1 MKPSTLPPYSAR
13 PPVAGVQ
20 RATQTRTRM
29 MMVATAMA
37 LSLAFVAAAN
47 AQPAAKTEARTV
59 TTTDAK
65 ATGDYVPDVGQDGKD
80 VIWVPTPQT
89 LVDKMLDMAKV
100 TPQDRLMDLGSGDGR
115 TVITAAQRGLTAQG
129 IEYNPDL
136 IELSRR
142 NAQRAGVADRATF
155 VAADL
160 FQTDLSKADVITMF
174 LLSTINEKLRPTL
187 LQLPPGTRVVSN
199 TFRMGDWEPDAAET
213 VTKECSTYCTALLW
227 IVPAKV
233 DGKWEV
239 DGQTLHLTQH
249 YQMLSGKL
257 GSADISDARLDGKAI
272 SFVANGVRYTGEV
285 NGKTMSGSAAGKG
298 SWTAKRI

>member
-1 MKPSTLPPYSAR
+1 MQPSTQPL
-13 PPVAGVQ
+13 VAGRLSRLPRR
-20 RATQTRTRM
+20 RAILM
-29 MMVATAMA
+29 ATAMA
-37 LSLAFVAAAN
+37 LSLAYAAIAT
-47 AQPAAKTEARTV
+47 AQPAAKPAAAAGTQEE
-59 TTTDAK
+59 
-65 ATGDYVPDVGQDGKD
+65 YVPDVGQDGKD

-136 IELSRR
+136 VELSRR

-213 VTKECSTYCTALLW
+213 VTQDCSTYCTALLW

-233 DGKWEV
+233 EGKWV
-239 DGQTLHLTQH
+239 LDGQTLQLTQH

-257 GSADISDARLDGKAI
+257 GSADISDARLNGNAI
-272 SFVANGVRYTGEV
+272 SFSANGVRYTGEV
-285 NGKTMSGSAAGKG
+285 NGKTMSGTAAGKG
-298 SWTAKRI
+298 NWSAKRS

>member
-1 MKPSTLPPYSAR
+1 MQPSTQPL
-13 PPVAGVQ
+13 VAGRLSRLPRR
-20 RATQTRTRM
+20 RAIVM
-29 MMVATAMA
+29 ATAMA
-37 LSLAFVAAAN
+37 LSLAYAAIAT
-47 AQPAAKTEARTV
+47 AQPAAKPAAAAGTQEE
-59 TTTDAK
+59 
-65 ATGDYVPDVGQDGKD
+65 YVPDVGQDGKD

-136 IELSRR
+136 VELSRR

-213 VTKECSTYCTALLW
+213 VTQDCSTYCTALLW

-233 DGKWEV
+233 EGKWVV
-239 DGQTLHLTQH
+239 DGQTLQLTQH

-257 GSADISDARLDGKAI
+257 GSADISDARLNGNAI
-272 SFVANGVRYTGEV
+272 SFSANGVRYTGEV
-285 NGKTMSGSAAGKG
+285 NGKTMSGTAAGKG
-298 SWTAKRI
+298 NWSAKRS

>member
-1 MKPSTLPPYSAR
+1 MHPSTQPLAAGRMRRPLAR
-13 PPVAGVQ
+13 TAAVSTAL
-20 RATQTRTRM
+20 ALCLSFA
-29 MMVATAMA
+29 ATATA
-37 LSLAFVAAAN
+37 QLATA
-47 AQPAAKTEARTV
+47 PGAKPETQKE
-59 TTTDAK
+59 
-65 ATGDYVPDVGQDGKD
+65 YVPDVGQQGKD

-100 TPQDRLMDLGSGDGR
+100 TPKDRLMDLGSGDGR

-136 IELSRR
+136 VELSRR

-174 LLSTINEKLRPTL
+174 LLTTINEKLRPTL

-199 TFRMGDWEPDAAET
+199 TFRMGDWEPDETET
-213 VTKECSTYCTALLW
+213 VTQDCSTYCTALLW

-233 DGKWEV
+233 EGKWDV
-239 DGQTLHLTQH
+239 DGQTLHLTQR

-257 GSADISDARLDGKAI
+257 GGTDISEGRVNGKTV
-272 SFVANGVRYTGEV
+272 SFSANGVRYTGEI
-285 NGKTMSGSAAGKG
+285 NGKTISGTAAGKG
-298 SWTAKRI
+298 NWTAKRV

>member
-1 MKPSTLPPYSAR
+1 MQPSTAPLGAGRRLRMPLAR
-13 PPVAGVQ
+13 TA
-20 RATQTRTRM
+20 AA
-29 MMVATAMA
+29 ATAMA
-37 LSLAFVAAAN
+37 LSLAFAATAAAQL
-47 AQPAAKTEARTV
+47 ATAPGAKPETQ
-59 TTTDAK
+59 K
-65 ATGDYVPDVGQDGKD
+65 DYVPDVGQEGKD

-100 TPQDRLMDLGSGDGR
+100 TPKDRLMDLGSGDGR

-136 IELSRR
+136 VELSRR

-199 TFRMGDWEPDAAET
+199 TFRMGDWEPDASET
-213 VTKECSTYCTALLW
+213 VTKDCSTYCTALLW

-233 DGKWEV
+233 EGKWEV
-239 DGQTLHLTQH
+239 DGQTLHLTQK
-249 YQMLSGKL
+249 YQVLSGKL
-257 GSADISDARLDGKAI
+257 GKANISDARLNGNEI
-272 SFVANGVRYTGEV
+272 SFSANGVRYTGEV
-285 NGKTMSGSAAGKG
+285 NGKTMSGTAAGKG
-298 SWTAKRI
+298 NWTARRS

>member
-1 MKPSTLPPYSAR
+1 MQASPRPAVSVRRSPAADAQAR
-13 PPVAGVQ
+13 S
-20 RATQTRTRM
+20 RLRLIAT
-29 MMVATAMA
+29 ATAMA
-37 LSLAFVAAAN
+37 LSIAFAASALA
-47 AQPAAKTEARTV
+47 QTAAKPAGQNASQGASK
-59 TTTDAK
+59 D
-65 ATGDYVPDVGQDGKD
+65 DYVPDVGQDGKD
-80 VIWVPTPQT
+80 VIWVPTPQS

-136 IELSRR
+136 VELSRR

-187 LQLPPGTRVVSN
+187 LQLKPGTRVVSN
-199 TFRMGDWEPDAAET
+199 TFRMGDWEPDASET

-233 DGKWEV
+233 EGKWEV
-239 DGQTLHLTQH
+239 DGQTLRLTQR

-257 GSADISDARLDGKAI
+257 GSNDISDARMDGNAI
-272 SFVANGVRYTGEV
+272 SFTVKGVRYSGQV
-285 NGKTMSGSAAGKG
+285 NGKTMSGTADGKG
-298 SWTAKRI
+298 AWTARRA

>member
-1 MKPSTLPPYSAR
+1 MHPSTQPLAAGRMGRPLAR
-13 PPVAGVQ
+13 MA
-20 RATQTRTRM
+20 AASTALALCLSFA
-29 MMVATAMA
+29 ATATA
-37 LSLAFVAAAN
+37 QLATA
-47 AQPAAKTEARTV
+47 PGAKPETQKE
-59 TTTDAK
+59 
-65 ATGDYVPDVGQDGKD
+65 YVPDVGQQGKD

-100 TPQDRLMDLGSGDGR
+100 TPKDRLMDLGSGDGR

-136 IELSRR
+136 VELSRR

-174 LLSTINEKLRPTL
+174 LLTTINEKLRPTL

-199 TFRMGDWEPDAAET
+199 TFRMGDWEPDETET
-213 VTKECSTYCTALLW
+213 VTQDCSTYCTALLW

-233 DGKWEV
+233 EGKWDV
-239 DGQTLHLTQH
+239 DGQTLHLTQK

-257 GSADISDARLDGKAI
+257 GGADISQGRVNGKTV
-272 SFVANGVRYTGEV
+272 SFSANGVRYTGEI
-285 NGKTMSGSAAGKG
+285 NGKTISGTAAGKG
-298 SWTAKRI
+298 NWSAKRV

>member
-1 MKPSTLPPYSAR
+1 MQPSTQPL
-13 PPVAGVQ
+13 VAGRLSRLPRR
-20 RATQTRTRM
+20 RAIV
-29 MMVATAMA
+29 VATAMA
-37 LSLAFVAAAN
+37 LSLAYAAIAT
-47 AQPAAKTEARTV
+47 AQPAAKPAAAAGTQEE
-59 TTTDAK
+59 
-65 ATGDYVPDVGQDGKD
+65 YVPDVGQDGKD

-100 TPQDRLMDLGSGDGR
+100 TPKDRLMDLGSGDGR

-136 IELSRR
+136 VELSRR

-213 VTKECSTYCTALLW
+213 VTQDCSTYCTALLW

-233 DGKWEV
+233 EGKWVV
-239 DGQTLHLTQH
+239 DGQTLQLTQH

-257 GSADISDARLDGKAI
+257 GSADISDARLNGNAI
-272 SFVANGVRYTGEV
+272 SFSANGVRYTGEV
-285 NGKTMSGSAAGKG
+285 NGKTMSGTAAGKG
-298 SWTAKRI
+298 NWSAKRS

>member
-1 MKPSTLPPYSAR
+1 MQPSTQPL
-13 PPVAGVQ
+13 VAGRLSRLPRR
-20 RATQTRTRM
+20 RAILM
-29 MMVATAMA
+29 ATAMA
-37 LSLAFVAAAN
+37 LSLAYAAIAT
-47 AQPAAKTEARTV
+47 AQPAAKPAAAAGTQEE
-59 TTTDAK
+59 
-65 ATGDYVPDVGQDGKD
+65 YVPDVGQDGKD

-100 TPQDRLMDLGSGDGR
+100 TPKDRLMDLGSGDGR

-136 IELSRR
+136 VELSRR

-213 VTKECSTYCTALLW
+213 VTQDCSTYCTALLW

-233 DGKWEV
+233 EGKWVV
-239 DGQTLHLTQH
+239 DGQTLQLTQH

-257 GSADISDARLDGKAI
+257 GSADISDARLNGNAI
-272 SFVANGVRYTGEV
+272 SFSANGVRYTGEV
-285 NGKTMSGSAAGKG
+285 NGKTMSGTAAGKG
-298 SWTAKRI
+298 NWSARRG

>member
-1 MKPSTLPPYSAR
+1 MQPSTQPL
-13 PPVAGVQ
+13 VAGRLSRLPRR
-20 RATQTRTRM
+20 RAIV
-29 MMVATAMA
+29 VATAMA
-37 LSLAFVAAAN
+37 LSLAYAAIAT
-47 AQPAAKTEARTV
+47 AQPAAKPAAAAGTQEE
-59 TTTDAK
+59 
-65 ATGDYVPDVGQDGKD
+65 YVPDVGQDGKD

-136 IELSRR
+136 VELSRR

-213 VTKECSTYCTALLW
+213 VTQDCSTYCTALLW

-233 DGKWEV
+233 EGKWV
-239 DGQTLHLTQH
+239 LDGQTLQLTQH

-257 GSADISDARLDGKAI
+257 GSADISDARLNGNAI
-272 SFVANGVRYTGEV
+272 SFSANGVRYTGEV
-285 NGKTMSGSAAGKG
+285 NGKTMSGTAAGKG
-298 SWTAKRI
+298 NWSAKRS

>member
-1 MKPSTLPPYSAR
+1 MQPSTQPLTAGRRSMAR
-13 PPVAGVQ
+13 TAAAFTALVLCLSFA
-20 RATQTRTRM
+20 
-29 MMVATAMA
+29 ATATA
-37 LSLAFVAAAN
+37 QLATA
-47 AQPAAKTEARTV
+47 PGAKPDTQKE
-59 TTTDAK
+59 
-65 ATGDYVPDVGQDGKD
+65 YVPDVGQQGKD

-100 TPQDRLMDLGSGDGR
+100 TPKDRLMDLGSGDGR

-136 IELSRR
+136 VELSRR

-174 LLSTINEKLRPTL
+174 LLTTINEKLRPTL

-199 TFRMGDWEPDAAET
+199 TFRMGDWEPDATET
-213 VTKECSTYCTALLW
+213 VTQDCSTYCTALLW

-233 DGKWEV
+233 DGKWDV
-239 DGQTLHLTQH
+239 DGQTLQLTQK

-257 GSADISDARLDGKAI
+257 GAADISEARVNGKTI
-272 SFVANGVRYTGEV
+272 SFSANGVRYVGEV
-285 NGKTMSGSAAGKG
+285 NGKTISGTAAGKG
-298 SWTAKRI
+298 NWTAKRV

>member
-1 MKPSTLPPYSAR
+1 MQPSTQPL
-13 PPVAGVQ
+13 VAGRLSRLPRR
-20 RATQTRTRM
+20 RAIV
-29 MMVATAMA
+29 VATAMA
-37 LSLAFVAAAN
+37 LSLAYAAIAT
-47 AQPAAKTEARTV
+47 AQPAAKPAAAAGTQEE
-59 TTTDAK
+59 
-65 ATGDYVPDVGQDGKD
+65 YVPDVGQDGKD

-136 IELSRR
+136 VELSRR

-199 TFRMGDWEPDAAET
+199 TFRMGDWEPDASET
-213 VTKECSTYCTALLW
+213 VTQDCSTYCTALLW

-233 DGKWEV
+233 EGKWVV
-239 DGQTLHLTQH
+239 DGQTLQLTQH

-257 GSADISDARLDGKAI
+257 GSADISDARLNGNAI
-272 SFVANGVRYTGEV
+272 SFSANGVRYTGEV
-285 NGKTMSGSAAGKG
+285 NGKTMSGTAAGKG
-298 SWTAKRI
+298 NWSAKRS

>member
-1 MKPSTLPPYSAR
+1 MHPSTQPLAAGRMRRSLAR
-13 PPVAGVQ
+13 TA
-20 RATQTRTRM
+20 AASTALALCLSFA
-29 MMVATAMA
+29 ATATA
-37 LSLAFVAAAN
+37 QLATA
-47 AQPAAKTEARTV
+47 PGAKPEIQ
-59 TTTDAK
+59 K
-65 ATGDYVPDVGQDGKD
+65 EYVPDVGQQGKD

-100 TPQDRLMDLGSGDGR
+100 TPKDRLMDLGSGDGR

-136 IELSRR
+136 VELSRR

-174 LLSTINEKLRPTL
+174 LLTTINEKLRPTL
-187 LQLPPGTRVVSN
+187 LQLSPGTRVVSN
-199 TFRMGDWEPDAAET
+199 TFRMGDWEPDETET
-213 VTKECSTYCTALLW
+213 VTQDCSTYCTALLW

-233 DGKWEV
+233 EGKWDV
-239 DGQTLHLTQH
+239 DGQTLHLTQR

-257 GSADISDARLDGKAI
+257 GGTDISEGRVNGKTV
-272 SFVANGVRYTGEV
+272 SFSANGVRYTGEI
-285 NGKTMSGSAAGKG
+285 NGKTISGTAAGKG
-298 SWTAKRI
+298 NWTAKRV

>member
-1 MKPSTLPPYSAR
+1 MHPSTQPLAAGRMGRSLAR
-13 PPVAGVQ
+13 TA
-20 RATQTRTRM
+20 AASTALALCLSFA
-29 MMVATAMA
+29 ATATA
-37 LSLAFVAAAN
+37 QLATA
-47 AQPAAKTEARTV
+47 PGAKPETQKE
-59 TTTDAK
+59 
-65 ATGDYVPDVGQDGKD
+65 YVPDVGQQGKD

-89 LVDKMLDMAKV
+89 LVDKMLDMARV
-100 TPQDRLMDLGSGDGR
+100 TPKDRLMDLGSGDGR

-136 IELSRR
+136 VELSRR

-174 LLSTINEKLRPTL
+174 LLTTINEKLRPTL

-199 TFRMGDWEPDAAET
+199 TFRMGDWEPDETET
-213 VTKECSTYCTALLW
+213 VTQDCSTYCTALLW

-233 DGKWEV
+233 EGKWDV
-239 DGQTLHLTQH
+239 DGQTLHLTQK

-257 GSADISDARLDGKAI
+257 GGADISQGRVNGKTI
-272 SFVANGVRYTGEV
+272 SFSANGVRYTGEI
-285 NGKTMSGSAAGKG
+285 NGKTISGTAAGKG
-298 SWTAKRI
+298 NWSAKRV